1 MAVIAVFNQK
11 GGVGKTTTCLNLTA
25 ALAKA
30 QRHPIALDMDPQ
42 GHLSLAC
49 GLKDATLANAG
60 MEAFFKHK
68 IPLAKLLRET
78 SAGWQIVSSSLG
90 LSKVDA
96 LYGSDPRAA
105 TLLKQGLREDLALTG
120 APILID
126 CCPMLGVLTL
136 NVLLASD
143 RVLIPVSADFLS
155 LQGVHR
161 LDSALNALEI
171 KLNRKFERRIVVTRF
186 DSRRKLA
193 HEIFDKLKSRY
204 GALVCNTKIGENV
217 ALATSPAHGKD
228 VFAYAPH
235 SPGAADYRALT
246 VELGNSGFF
255 DHSQNKGKSNRP
267 VAVSADREMSMS
279 H

>member
-11 GGVGKTTTCLNLTA
+11 GGVGKTTTCLNVTA
-25 ALAKA
+25 ALNLA
-30 QRHPIALDMDPQ
+30 RLHPIALDMDPQ
-42 GHLSLAC
+42 GHL
-49 GLKDATLANAG
+49 TLSSGTKRVVADNG
-60 MEAFFKHK
+60 MAAFFKHK
-68 IPLAKLLRET
+68 TPLADLLQDT
-78 SAGWQIVSSSLG
+78 PSGWQIIPASLE
-90 LSKVDA
+90 LAKIDA
-96 LYGSDPRAA
+96 MFGNDPKAA
-105 TLLKQGLREDLALTG
+105 TWLRGGLRQDLALTG

-186 DSRRKLA
+186 DSRRKMA
-193 HEIFDKLKSRY
+193 YEIYDKLKERY
-204 GALVCNTKIGENV
+204 GDLLCKARIGENV
-217 ALATSPAHGKD
+217 ALSASPMYLKD
-228 VFAYAPH
+228 VFDYAPN

-246 VELGNSGFF
+246 QELWDSGFF
-255 DHSQNKGKSNRP
+255 
-267 VAVSADREMSMS
+267 A
-279 H
+279 